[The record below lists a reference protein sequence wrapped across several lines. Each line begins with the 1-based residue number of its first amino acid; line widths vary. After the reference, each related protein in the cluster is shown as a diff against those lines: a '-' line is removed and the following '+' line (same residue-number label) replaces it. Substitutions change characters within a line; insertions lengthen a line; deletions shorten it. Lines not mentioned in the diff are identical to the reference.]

1 MKIVKAVNL
10 KKYFVTENYEVH
22 AVDGVTLEIEEG
34 EFVAVVGTSGSG
46 KTSLLNLLGGLD
58 VPDEGG
64 VWIRGSSL
72 KDMESEERTIF
83 RRRNIGFIFQQYN
96 LIPDLN
102 VYDNIIFPLEL
113 DGAQIDKEFIQELLN
128 ILNIS
133 NKQEMLPSMLS
144 GGEQQRVAIIRALA
158 TKPAIILADEPTGN
172 LDTATS
178 HDVIGLLKML
188 SRQYQQTLIVI
199 THDTDIAQMADRIVQ
214 IEDGKISKGSGFH
227 VSE

>member
-83 RRRNIGFIFQQYN
+83 RRRNIGFIFST
-96 LIPDLN
+96 I
-102 VYDNIIFPLEL
+102 
-113 DGAQIDKEFIQELLN
+113 
-128 ILNIS
+128 
-133 NKQEMLPSMLS
+133 
-144 GGEQQRVAIIRALA
+144 
-158 TKPAIILADEPTGN
+158 
-172 LDTATS
+172 
-178 HDVIGLLKML
+178 
-188 SRQYQQTLIVI
+188 
-199 THDTDIAQMADRIVQ
+199 
-214 IEDGKISKGSGFH
+214 
-227 VSE
+227 

>member
-96 LIPDLN
+96 LIPMISGYENTEGKTRATAGNAVRRSAAESSDSKSLN
-102 VYDNIIFPLEL
+102 
-113 DGAQIDKEFIQELLN
+113 DKAGDC
-128 ILNIS
+128 
-133 NKQEMLPSMLS
+133 P
-144 GGEQQRVAIIRALA
+144 RR
-158 TKPAIILADEPTGN
+158 
-172 LDTATS
+172 
-178 HDVIGLLKML
+178 
-188 SRQYQQTLIVI
+188 
-199 THDTDIAQMADRIVQ
+199 
-214 IEDGKISKGSGFH
+214 
-227 VSE
+227 

>member
-96 LIPDLN
+96 LIPMIS
-102 VYDNIIFPLEL
+102 VYENIVLPLRL
-113 DGAQIDKEFIQELLN
+113 DGAEIDQEFFEEL
-128 ILNIS
+128 
-133 NKQEMLPSMLS
+133 
-144 GGEQQRVAIIRALA
+144 
-158 TKPAIILADEPTGN
+158 TGN
-172 LDTATS
+172 LDSVTS
-178 HDVIGLLKML
+178 MEVEKKKKNCAKKYHQTVIL
-188 SRQYQQTLIVI
+188 V
-199 THDTDIAQMADRIVQ
+199 THQEEVAQMADRIIR
-214 IEDGKISKGSGFH
+214 IEDGRI
-227 VSE
+227 EE

>member
-72 KDMESEERTIF
+72 KDMESEETDH
-83 RRRNIGFIFQQYN
+83 FQN
-96 LIPDLN
+96 EGISGLFFN
-102 VYDNIIFPLEL
+102 NII
-113 DGAQIDKEFIQELLN
+113 
-128 ILNIS
+128 
-133 NKQEMLPSMLS
+133 
-144 GGEQQRVAIIRALA
+144 
-158 TKPAIILADEPTGN
+158 
-172 LDTATS
+172 
-178 HDVIGLLKML
+178 
-188 SRQYQQTLIVI
+188 
-199 THDTDIAQMADRIVQ
+199 
-214 IEDGKISKGSGFH
+214 
-227 VSE
+227 